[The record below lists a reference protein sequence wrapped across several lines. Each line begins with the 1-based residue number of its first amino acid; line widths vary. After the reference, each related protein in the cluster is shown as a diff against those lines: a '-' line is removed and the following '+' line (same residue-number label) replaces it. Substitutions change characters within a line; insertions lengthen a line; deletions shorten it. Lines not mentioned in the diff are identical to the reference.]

1 MELDL
6 SQRRQFYF
14 SIKPMVEKSWF
25 GSMWK
30 APRKHDANSD
40 KVV

>member
-1 MELDL
+1 MKLDL
-6 SQRRQFYF
+6 SQRGQFYF
-14 SIKPMVEKSWF
+14 SIKPMVAKSWF

-30 APRKHDANSD
+30 AHRKHDANSN